1 MSYQKKKKQ
10 KQKNKKINMALKNLN
25 CHLIIRK
32 FLIKFFVNKDYSSM
46 DFNIA

>member
-1 MSYQKKKKQ
+1 MSYQKKKKEKRQ
-10 KQKNKKINMALKNLN
+10 ANMVLKNLN
-25 CHLIIRK
+25 YHLIIRK